1 MLTPILDPNQTKS
14 LKLEKVVNK
23 YLEYFPS
30 VTNYLA
36 STCFLWFGKMFF
48 SIHSFAEL
56 CRAVQSCVVNTL
68 PIFSPKIKSIPFFF
82 PFSLSSDPHFL
93 KFFLVFFCVKQSLLA
108 RSVLFCMYVCLQEI
122 FIISRNKMLKM
133 LN

>member
-36 STCFLWFGKMFF
+36 SIRNVFHVNNRFPLPFLGFGKMYF

-56 CRAVQSCVVNTL
+56 CW
-68 PIFSPKIKSIPFFF
+68 
-82 PFSLSSDPHFL
+82 
-93 KFFLVFFCVKQSLLA
+93 
-108 RSVLFCMYVCLQEI
+108 
-122 FIISRNKMLKM
+122 
-133 LN
+133 